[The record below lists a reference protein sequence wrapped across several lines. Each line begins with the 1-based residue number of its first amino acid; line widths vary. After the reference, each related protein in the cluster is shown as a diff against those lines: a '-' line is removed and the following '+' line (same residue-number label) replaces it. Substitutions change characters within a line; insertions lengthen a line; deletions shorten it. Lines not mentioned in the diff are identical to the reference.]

1 MGREMGSPALTAFL
15 LLFLLILL
23 LRTHLEEREGVEVVE
38 RQPHVA
44 VVERAP
50 RLLQI
55 DVAILAEGGSKAERV
70 VFLEGVARRQV
81 HAHGEALG
89 VVAHLV
95 VVERHRGRRA
105 EVLLL
110 EEGASRGDR
119 ATSEEYSEL
128 KPLVFWWLSEKVKL
142 VSQGFTL
149 RL

>member
-1 MGREMGSPALTAFL
+1 M
-15 LLFLLILL
+15 
-23 LRTHLEEREGVEVVE
+23 
-38 RQPHVA
+38 
-44 VVERAP
+44 
-50 RLLQI
+50 
-55 DVAILAEGGSKAERV
+55 

-119 ATSEEYSEL
+119 SHVGGVLRIEAL
-128 KPLVFWWLSEKVKL
+128 GVLVA
-142 VSQGFTL
+142 Q
-149 RL
+149 